1 MRENV
6 SSPDVQQHLVQE
18 LPPKK
23 ANIVLQPR
31 RKHGARKHTASGCFR
46 VKAKRQQKFIKVNN
60 IDAMEI
66 DAHNTPT
73 KRDYTNHKRKVKR

>member
-23 ANIVLQPR
+23 ANIVPQPR